1 MKFVLV
7 NKKNN
12 KLNQFSQNYHQ
23 NLIQPISKNYKMG
36 IVQKQPDS
44 EPKSSLRNMFSLI
57 KFARTSCGSCRGT
70 R

>member
-7 NKKNN
+7 NKRNN
-12 KLNQFSQNYHQ
+12 KLNQFSQNYQQ
-23 NLIQPISKNYKMG
+23 NLIQPIAKNYKMG
-36 IVQKQPDS
+36 LVQKESGS
-44 EPKSSLRNMFSLI
+44 EPKRSLRNMFSLI